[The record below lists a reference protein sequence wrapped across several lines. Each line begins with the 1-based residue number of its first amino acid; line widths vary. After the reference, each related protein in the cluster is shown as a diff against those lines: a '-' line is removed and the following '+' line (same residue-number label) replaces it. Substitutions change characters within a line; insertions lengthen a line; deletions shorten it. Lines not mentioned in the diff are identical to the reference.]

1 MLLCTKIRLPVSEA
15 DAAALEVMPGQ
26 CRGRYNWWVL
36 RLRDGGER
44 WPGWTAA
51 KATREARKDQD
62 PELRQVY
69 GNLVQE
75 VRLDTAL
82 AAFLRRVTA
91 GEEEPGFPRVR
102 PRQAFFRLGYPSM
115 YLTVEGDRLSLPTG
129 GGGTTGIPQRH
140 PTSVARLPEPAP
152 TEYREVAI
160 ARDACGH
167 SSASCVSERLAA
179 PRKEGGL
186 LALDLGIKTW
196 ATGLHERSRVY
207 HIGGFKGLHG
217 TPATSTRCVRSG
229 IAAARTRGA
238 PSTGVQS
245 TSASPSASAP
255 SNGTVCTKP
264 RSSSPTDCLRARW

>member
-1 MLLCTKIRLPVSEA
+1 MLICTKIRLPVSEA

-91 GEEEPGFPRVR
+91 RAEGPGLPRGP
-102 PRQAFFRLGYPSM
+102 PRQ
-115 YLTVEGDRLSLPTG
+115 
-129 GGGTTGIPQRH
+129 
-140 PTSVARLPEPAP
+140 
-152 TEYREVAI
+152 
-160 ARDACGH
+160 
-167 SSASCVSERLAA
+167 
-179 PRKEGGL
+179 GL
-186 LALDLGIKTW
+186 LQAG
-196 ATGLHERSRVY
+196 
-207 HIGGFKGLHG
+207 
-217 TPATSTRCVRSG
+217 
-229 IAAARTRGA
+229 
-238 PSTGVQS
+238 
-245 TSASPSASAP
+245 
-255 SNGTVCTKP
+255 
-264 RSSSPTDCLRARW
+264 